1 MGAIRA
7 SNGIVTVKFDDTMS
21 DMLFANQGESART
34 YEIRVVDLNDEVID
48 TSDIE
53 LKFNLFVRRMNQV
66 GTITAIKNDEGNF
79 IVTIPQ
85 GYLLNYDTS
94 AEYVIYIVDK
104 NNLMLSQK
112 KGDFQI
118 YRNPSFDSGDGTNL
132 LLDYDEVK
140 RALLMLEEYKK
151 HSSDN
156 LNETIKARDAAI
168 DYGNKALES
177 ANKSEVIKEEMK
189 DIFDTEENRKLAHEN
204 RTVTWNNWWDIVE
217 NVKTGWKTAFSK
229 WTHTFSNWTSK
240 VEEWF
245 NKFTGIETAEQ
256 KRVENENIRI
266 SSEDNRILN
275 FKSWSLKVQD
285 FITND
290 ANHQHNETER
300 ISKMNEI
307 LSEWNVLKEQLANI
321 EAGNLQLQINDLTSN
336 LKGYIK
342 SGQVNTIENTIE
354 LFLGSDL
361 DEPTFKLPLPK
372 GFSGSWNDLSD
383 KPDIYTQTEANNK
396 FVTKVANKGLSTHD
410 YDDIAQSKVKDIPGI
425 KEDVKALQD
434 TQVQVYDGL
443 DSDSITEALSA
454 AQGKDLQ
461 AQINNIDIQDKTKLL
476 SYEDGFSSSA
486 IVSAGKASEF
496 IVAYGQQ
503 LDLDK
508 IDILSVNITPSNF
521 DTSVKFIPFLKGI
534 SMTASKYL
542 KVEVIIYVPSN
553 FPALQT
559 PPRVKV
565 DILYREKEA

>member
-112 KGDFQI
+112 KGDFHI
-118 YRNPSFDSGDGTNL
+118 YRNPSFDNGDGTNL

-168 DYGNKALES
+168 ECRNKALES
-177 ANKSEVIKEEMK
+177 ANKSETIKEEMK
-189 DIFDTEENRKLAHEN
+189 DIFETEEDRKLAHEN
-204 RTVTWNNWWDIVE
+204 RTVTWNSWWDIVE
-217 NVKTGWKTAFSK
+217 NVKTGWKTTFEKWTDTFNTWTNKVENWFSK
-229 WTHTFSNWTSK
+229 L
-240 VEEWF
+240 
-245 NKFTGIETAEQ
+245 TGYEAAEDT
-256 KRVENENIRI
+256 RVGNENIRI

-275 FKSWSLKVQD
+275 FKNWSLKVQD

-290 ANHQHNETER
+290 ANHQHNETKR

-307 LSEWNVLKEQLANI
+307 ISEWNILKKQLSEI
-321 EAGNLQLQINDLTSN
+321 DAGNLQLQINELSN
-336 LKGYIK
+336 HLKGYVK
-342 SGQVNTIENTIE
+342 SGQVNTITNSIE
-354 LFLGSDL
+354 LYLGSDKN
-361 DEPTFKLPLPK
+361 EPTFKLPLPK
-372 GFSGSWNDLSD
+372 GFSGSWNDLTN
-383 KPDIYTQTEANNK
+383 KPDLNVYDTKVSVNNK
-396 FVTKVANKGLSTHD
+396 LKDYIKTVDVETKLND
-410 YDDIAQSKVKDIPGI
+410 YDKSIEVDDKLKNKLGVKGGTLTGQLKAQNNTNYNVAQVRNIASGTTLPNVADFGNGDI
-425 KEDVKALQD
+425 
-434 TQVQVYDGL
+434 
-443 DSDSITEALSA
+443 
-454 AQGKDLQ
+454 
-461 AQINNIDIQDKTKLL
+461 
-476 SYEDGFSSSA
+476 
-486 IVSAGKASEF
+486 F
-496 IVAYGQQ
+496 IV
-503 LDLDK
+503 
-508 IDILSVNITPSNF
+508 
-521 DTSVKFIPFLKGI
+521 
-534 SMTASKYL
+534 
-542 KVEVIIYVPSN
+542 
-553 FPALQT
+553 
-559 PPRVKV
+559 
-565 DILYREKEA
+565 REE